1 MIDGGR
7 TGIWLNPHH
16 VPDPAEVPAAAAEL
30 EALGYGTL
38 WIGGSPSHDLGVP
51 AAALDATRTLT
62 VATGVATIWDGPA
75 DALAARY
82 HELAGRHPDRFVL
95 GLGASHAALAPAYA
109 KPFSAMVAFLD
120 ELDAAGVPASA
131 RVLAALGPKMLALS
145 ATRAAGSHPYLVTP
159 EHTRQAREIL
169 GSGPLLA
176 PEQKVVLSTD
186 PDEARAVG
194 RRRLAGYLALPN
206 YVHSLDRLGFGAD
219 DLADGGS
226 DRLVDA
232 LVAWGDAD
240 AIAARVAEHRAA
252 GADHVALQVLTAD
265 NHLPLA
271 EWRALAPAV
280 R

>member
-1 MIDGGR
+1 MIDVGR
-7 TGIWLNPHH
+7 TGVWLNPSHA
-16 VPDPAEVPAAAAEL
+16 PDPAAVPDAAAEL
-30 EALGYGTL
+30 EALGYGTF
-38 WIGGSPSHDLGVP
+38 WIGGSPAHDLGLP

-82 HELAGRHPDRFVL
+82 RELAGRHPDRFLL

-109 KPFSAMVAFLD
+109 KPFSAMVDYLD
-120 ELDAAGVPASA
+120 GLDAAGVPAAA

-145 ATRAAGSHPYLVTP
+145 ATRAIGSHPYLVTP

-169 GSGPLLA
+169 GAGPLLA

-186 PDEARAVG
+186 PAEARAVG
-194 RRRLAGYLALPN
+194 RARLAGYLALPN
-206 YVHSLDRLGFGAD
+206 YLASLRRLGFGD
-219 DLADGGS
+219 DDVADGGS

-252 GADHVALQVLTAD
+252 GADHVALQVLTA
-265 NHLPLA
+265 HGGLPLA

>member
-1 MIDGGR
+1 MIDSGR
-7 TGIWLNPHH
+7 TGIWLNPGHL
-16 VPDPAEVPAAAAEL
+16 PDPAAVPDAAAEL

-38 WIGGSPSHDLGVP
+38 WIGGSPSHDLALP
-51 AAALDATRTLT
+51 AAALDATRRLT

-75 DALAARY
+75 DALATRY
-82 HELAGRHPDRFVL
+82 HELNTRHPDRFVL
-95 GLGASHAALAPAYA
+95 GLGASHSALAPAYA
-109 KPFSAMVAFLD
+109 KPFSATVRFLD
-120 ELDAAGVPASA
+120 GLDAAGVPASA

-169 GSGPLLA
+169 GDGPLLA

-186 PDEARAVG
+186 PDDARATG
-194 RRRLAGYLALPN
+194 RRRLAGYLTLPN
-206 YVHSLDRLGFGAD
+206 YLNSLRRLGFGD
-219 DLADGGS
+219 EDFADGGS

-265 NHLPLA
+265 GHLPLR
-271 EWRALAPAV
+271 EWRALAPSV